1 MNWNQREKGIWVNN
15 YLTRSPC
22 LVNSADTMRDRVR
35 EMRRFEIRGGK
46 RIGFYRRGEWLWQ
59 LDLEWKK
66 QDGTWRLVVRSFM
79 ALLSLTQT
87 YPFRIL
93 SYLTF
98 YNFSSKNIVYPFV
111 LNKSCSVRLI
121 IIYEMTNLPLT
132 TNVDSVFFFFLEK
145 WIKLYKLLSYYF
157 YNTFSFLL

>member
-1 MNWNQREKGIWVNN
+1 M
-15 YLTRSPC
+15 
-22 LVNSADTMRDRVR
+22 NSADTMRDRVR
-35 EMRRFEIRGGK
+35 EMRRFEIRGKK

-132 TNVDSVFFFFLEK
+132 TNVDSVFFFFWKNELNYTNYSHIIFTILSHFSYNITLK
-145 WIKLYKLLSYYF
+145 NLYIEMILNF
-157 YNTFSFLL
+157 FG